1 MDPGETIVNV
11 IGAGILTL
19 IGLIALELL
28 LYYKSWSLVHG
39 LKDRIKMHPDKK
51 EYAADSMLSLI
62 SLLMTAILNLIFLI
76 ILALCVIAIFYA
88 IFYRTEL
95 FPVVFISSI
104 TIIAITVLAAIRI
117 AMHYNKQ
124 KDG

>member
-28 LYYKSWSLVHG
+28 LYYNSWSLVHG